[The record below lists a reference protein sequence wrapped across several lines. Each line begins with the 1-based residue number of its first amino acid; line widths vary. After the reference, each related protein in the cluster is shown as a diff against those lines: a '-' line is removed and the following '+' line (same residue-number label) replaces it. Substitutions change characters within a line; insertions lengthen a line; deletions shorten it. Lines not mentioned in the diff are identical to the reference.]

1 MRYPE
6 WLKKG
11 DTIGVTAPSGGCVK
25 EPAVRRFYHAQK
37 KLKQLGYEVIFT
49 QNTFTTDEYGRSS
62 SGRTRGEQWNELVSM
77 KQVKMI
83 SSAKGG
89 DYLVEMLPFVDWEL
103 FCENPKWF
111 QGYSDNTGLIHT
123 ITTKYD
129 IAAIY
134 GAHFGEFGMEPWEPC
149 VLRNMEILEGKS
161 VFQKS
166 FDMYESGIHDKVTG
180 LEGFSKDE
188 PVYWKNKNNAQS
200 QKLQGRLLGG
210 CLDVLLNICG
220 TKYDNTLEFVEK
232 YKEDGILWYLESFD
246 TSAENLMMGLWHLKE
261 LGWFEHASG
270 IVFGRPLFYKSFGGM
285 SYEEA
290 ADMMLQEL
298 EIPMIFDADIGHMG
312 PQFTIINGALAEVS
326 CEDGKGELTYSCKEW
341 ISV

>member
-1 MRYPE
+1 MRYPK

-11 DTIGVTAPSGGCVK
+11 DTIGVTAPSGGCVT
-25 EPAVRRFYHAQK
+25 EPSVKRFHHAQE
-37 KLKQLGYEVIFT
+37 KLKNLGYQVIFT
-49 QNTFTTDEYGRSS
+49 ENTFTSDEYGRSS
-62 SGRTRGEQWNELVSM
+62 SGKTRGEQWNELVSM
-77 KQVKMI
+77 EQVKMI

-89 DYLVEMLPFVDWEL
+89 DYLVEMLPYVDWEQ
-103 FCENPKWF
+103 FCKTPKWF

-149 VLRNMEILEGKS
+149 VQRNIELLEGKRII
-161 VFQKS
+161 QQS
-166 FDMYESGIHDKVTG
+166 FDMYEAGIHEKVTG
-180 LEGFSKDE
+180 LEGFAKDE
-188 PVYWKNKNNAQS
+188 PVYWKNKNNGQR
-200 QKLQGRLLGG
+200 QELQGRLLGG
-210 CLDVLLNICG
+210 CLDVLLNLCG
-220 TKYDNTLEFVEK
+220 TKYDNTLEFIEK

-261 LGWFEHASG
+261 LGWFQHASG

-285 SYEEA
+285 TYEAA

-298 EIPMIFDADIGHMG
+298 ELPMIFDADIGHMG
-312 PQFTIINGALAEVS
+312 PQFTIINGAVAKVS
-326 CEDGKGELTYSCKEW
+326 CENGKGELTYMDMA
-341 ISV
+341 